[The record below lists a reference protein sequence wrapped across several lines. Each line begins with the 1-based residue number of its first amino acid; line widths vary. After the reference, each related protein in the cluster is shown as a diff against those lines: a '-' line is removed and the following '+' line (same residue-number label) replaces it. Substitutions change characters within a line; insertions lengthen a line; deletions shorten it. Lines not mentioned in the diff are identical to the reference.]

1 MSLRLLDGM
10 KLAAFT
16 CGEFDLAVGP
26 TAVFWERR

>member
-16 CGEFDLAVGP
+16 FDPAVGP